1 MNFNFIQRLPQDI
14 ISRIIAYTYR
24 PQSKHLLRDI
34 EHYKESQ
41 VCLLK
46 IYQTYWA
53 YYDTSESE
61 EYKHWLVND
70 LLAYENHYKPTMHGY
85 VNHFYRI
92 FNRTSPHS
100 IEKYLTQLGDKKVDA
115 QINILLGRF
124 NIHERRDLVKECS
137 RRLN

>member
-1 MNFNFIQRLPQDI
+1 MEEPQDI

-24 PQSKHLLRDI
+24 HPSKHLLRDI

-46 IYQTYWA
+46 IYHTYWA
-53 YYDTSESE
+53 YYDTSD

-70 LLAYENHYKPTMHGY
+70 LFAYANHYKPTLRGY
-85 VNHFYRI
+85 VNHFHRI
-92 FNRTSPHS
+92 FNKTSHAS
-100 IEKYLTQLGDKKVDA
+100 IETYLKQLRDKKVES

-124 NIHERRDLVKECS
+124 NIQERRDLVKECS
-137 RRLN
+137 LRLN

>member
-1 MNFNFIQRLPQDI
+1 MNFIQRLPKDI
-14 ISRIIAYTYR
+14 ISRIIPYTYHH
-24 PQSKHLLRDI
+24 PSKHLLRDI

-41 VCLLK
+41 GCLLK
-46 IYQTYWA
+46 IYHTYWV
-53 YYDTSESE
+53 YYEND

-70 LLAYENHYKPTMHGY
+70 IIAYANHYKPTMHGY

-100 IEKYLTQLGDKKVDA
+100 IEKYLTQLRDKKVNT

-124 NIHERRDLVKECS
+124 NIQERRDLVKECS
-137 RRLN
+137 LRLS